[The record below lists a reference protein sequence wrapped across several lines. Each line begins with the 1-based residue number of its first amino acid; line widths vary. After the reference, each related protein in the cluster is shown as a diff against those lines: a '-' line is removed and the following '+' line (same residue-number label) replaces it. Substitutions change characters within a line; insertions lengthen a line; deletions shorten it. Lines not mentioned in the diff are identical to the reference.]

1 MDVYEN
7 ETREVIR
14 RFLDRRISFPD
25 CIAMLDAA
33 LSSLIQRPQTATAM
47 VKRSGSLDLAEIRA
61 IMLANND
68 VVMDE
73 MARRKLTNH

>member
-1 MDVYEN
+1 MEDYGA
-7 ETREVIR
+7 ETKEILR
-14 RFLDRRISFPD
+14 RFLARKLSFPD